1 MIQKPLKPFEID
13 PKAFILMVES
23 FIKSYPQH
31 SLELK
36 EIAEKGGLELDKLDY
51 FSEKGINFNE
61 NNVDYADYTVFWKKY
76 LEIEDILYG
85 NHLIKNSVFESIKPS
100 NNNAIF
106 KTSGVQNISYSLVAS
121 KVGIKIELL
130 IKTLRSDIKDK
141 KLFNKLI
148 FDEIKKNQRE
158 LNNKFR
164 NLVWDRLDNRMYS
177 RIYFIIEKRSLN
189 NKVNLP
195 RLTIGEMT
203 LKNKNNIYDKMSINS
218 DKFFKIFDPV
228 LKKIDI
234 KKIEKK
240 LWNSH

>member
-36 EIAEKGGLELDKLDY
+36 EIAEKGELELDKLDY

-85 NHLIKNSVFESIKPS
+85 NHLIRNSVFESIKPS

-121 KVGIKIELL
+121 KVGIKVEIL
-130 IKTLRSDIKDK
+130 IKTLRPDIKNK

-148 FDEIKKNQRE
+148 FDEIKRNQVD
-158 LNNKFR
+158 LNRKFK
-164 NLVWDRLDNRMYS
+164 NLVWDRLDNRAYS
-177 RIYFIIEKRSLN
+177 RIYFVIEKRSLN

-203 LKNKNNIYDKMSINS
+203 LRNKNNIYDKMAINS
-218 DKFFKIFDPV
+218 DKFYRAFDQI
-228 LKKIDI
+228 LKEIDI
-234 KKIEKK
+234 KRIEKK
-240 LWNSH
+240 L

>member
-36 EIAEKGGLELDKLDY
+36 EIAEKGELELDKLDY

-141 KLFNKLI
+141 KHFNKLI
-148 FDEIKKNQRE
+148 FDEIKRNQTEINKKFKNI
-158 LNNKFR
+158 
-164 NLVWDRLDNRMYS
+164 VWDRLDNRIYS
-177 RIYFIIEKRSLN
+177 RIYFVIEKRSLN

-195 RLTIGEMT
+195 RLTIGEMESSSS
-203 LKNKNNIYDKMSINS
+203 NSIFSKMADLT
-218 DKFFKIFDPV
+218 DKFYRVFDPV

>member
-36 EIAEKGGLELDKLDY
+36 EIAEKGELELDKLDY

-141 KLFNKLI
+141 KHFNKLI
-148 FDEIKKNQRE
+148 FDEIKRNQPEINKKFKNI
-158 LNNKFR
+158 
-164 NLVWDRLDNRMYS
+164 VWDRLDNRIYS
-177 RIYFIIEKRSLN
+177 RIYFVIEKRSLN

-195 RLTIGEMT
+195 RLTIGEMEGSQQET
-203 LKNKNNIYDKMSINS
+203 IFSKMADLT
-218 DKFFKIFDPV
+218 DKFYRVFDPV

-240 LWNSH
+240 L

>member
-36 EIAEKGGLELDKLDY
+36 EIAEKGELELDKLDY

-130 IKTLRSDIKDK
+130 IKTLRTDVKDK

-148 FDEIKKNQRE
+148 FDEIKRNQTEINKKFKNI
-158 LNNKFR
+158 
-164 NLVWDRLDNRMYS
+164 VWDRLDNRIYS
-177 RIYFIIEKRSLN
+177 RIYFVIEKRSLN

-195 RLTIGEMT
+195 RLTIGEMEGSQKET
-203 LKNKNNIYDKMSINS
+203 IFSKMAEFT
-218 DKFFKIFDPV
+218 DKFYRVFDPV

-240 LWNSH
+240 L

>member
-36 EIAEKGGLELDKLDY
+36 EIAEKGELELDKLDY

-141 KLFNKLI
+141 KHFNKLI
-148 FDEIKKNQRE
+148 FDEIKRNQTEINKKFKNI
-158 LNNKFR
+158 
-164 NLVWDRLDNRMYS
+164 VWDRLDNRIYS
-177 RIYFIIEKRSLN
+177 RIYFVIEKRSLN

-195 RLTIGEMT
+195 RLTIGEMESSSS
-203 LKNKNNIYDKMSINS
+203 NSIFSKMADLT
-218 DKFFKIFDPV
+218 DKFYRVFDPV

-240 LWNSH
+240 L

>member
-1 MIQKPLKPFEID
+1 MIQKPLKPFEVD
-13 PKAFILMVES
+13 PKAFILMIES
-23 FIKSYPQH
+23 FAKSYPNYWW
-31 SLELK
+31 ELQ
-36 EIAEKGGLELDKLDY
+36 EIAKKAKQEVDKWEFTD
-51 FSEKGINFNE
+51 EGMEFNGE
-61 NNVDYADYTVFWKKY
+61 NVSISDLSKFWKYY
-76 LEIEDILYG
+76 LAIENIEYDG
-85 NHLIKNSVFESIKPS
+85 DLIKNCVFQDISPS
-100 NNNAIF
+100 SNNAIF

-240 LWNSH
+240 L

>member
-36 EIAEKGGLELDKLDY
+36 EIAEKGELELDKLDY

-130 IKTLRSDIKDK
+130 IKTLRTDVKDK

-148 FDEIKKNQRE
+148 FDEIKRNQTEINKKFKNI
-158 LNNKFR
+158 
-164 NLVWDRLDNRMYS
+164 VWDKLDNRIYS
-177 RIYFIIEKRSLN
+177 RIYFVIEKRSLN

-195 RLTIGEMT
+195 RLTIGEMEGSQQET
-203 LKNKNNIYDKMSINS
+203 IFSKMAEFT
-218 DKFFKIFDPV
+218 DKFYRVFDPV

-234 KKIEKK
+234 TKIEKK

>member
-1 MIQKPLKPFEID
+1 MIQKPLKPFEVD
-13 PKAFILMVES
+13 PKAFILMIES
-23 FIKSYPQH
+23 FTKSYPH
-31 SLELK
+31 HWMELQ
-36 EIAEKGGLELDKLDY
+36 EIVKKAKQESDKLE
-51 FSEKGINFNE
+51 FSEKGIGFKGE
-61 NNVDYADYTVFWKKY
+61 NVNYSDLSPFWEHY
-76 LEIEDILYG
+76 LNIEDIEAADDLKR
-85 NHLIKNSVFESIKPS
+85 NCVFQDIKPS
-100 NNNAIF
+100 SNNAIF

-218 DKFFKIFDPV
+218 DQFFKIFDPV

-240 LWNSH
+240 L

>member
-36 EIAEKGGLELDKLDY
+36 EIAEKGELELDKLDY

-141 KLFNKLI
+141 KHFNKLI
-148 FDEIKKNQRE
+148 FDEIKRNQTEINKKFKNI
-158 LNNKFR
+158 
-164 NLVWDRLDNRMYS
+164 VWDRLDNRIYS
-177 RIYFIIEKRSLN
+177 RIYFVIEKRSLN

-195 RLTIGEMT
+195 RLTIGEMESSSS
-203 LKNKNNIYDKMSINS
+203 NSIFSKMANLT
-218 DKFFKIFDPV
+218 DKFYRVFDPV

-240 LWNSH
+240 L

>member
-1 MIQKPLKPFEID
+1 
-13 PKAFILMVES
+13 
-23 FIKSYPQH
+23 
-31 SLELK
+31 
-36 EIAEKGGLELDKLDY
+36 
-51 FSEKGINFNE
+51 
-61 NNVDYADYTVFWKKY
+61 
-76 LEIEDILYG
+76 
-85 NHLIKNSVFESIKPS
+85 
-100 NNNAIF
+100 
-106 KTSGVQNISYSLVAS
+106 
-121 KVGIKIELL
+121 
-130 IKTLRSDIKDK
+130 
-141 KLFNKLI
+141 
-148 FDEIKKNQRE
+148 
-158 LNNKFR
+158 
-164 NLVWDRLDNRMYS
+164 MYS

>member
-13 PKAFILMVES
+13 PKAFILMIES
-23 FIKSYPQH
+23 FTKSYPH
-31 SLELK
+31 HWMELQ
-36 EIAEKGGLELDKLDY
+36 EIVKKAKQESDKLE
-51 FSEKGINFNE
+51 FSEKGIGFKGE
-61 NNVDYADYTVFWKKY
+61 NVNYSDLSPFWERY
-76 LEIEDILYG
+76 LDIEDIEAQEG
-85 NHLIKNSVFESIKPS
+85 GPIKNCVFQDIKPS
-100 NNNAIF
+100 SNNAIF

-148 FDEIKKNQRE
+148 FDEIKKNQPE
-158 LNNKFR
+158 INKKFK
-164 NLVWDRLDNRMYS
+164 NIFWDRLDNRIYS
-177 RIYFIIEKRSLN
+177 RIYFVIEKRSLN

-195 RLTIGEMT
+195 RLTIGEMEVT
-203 LKNKNNIYDKMSINS
+203 QKETIFSKMAEFT
-218 DKFFKIFDPV
+218 DKFYRVFDPV

-240 LWNSH
+240 L